1 MDSKEFLM
9 SEHNMLRS
17 EIRERIN
24 DIELLQR
31 NALIFSGAIWAWL
44 ATRGWNPTYIFVVCL
59 PFVITSLFWL
69 KSKITS
75 KDIRKFAT
83 YIKKV
88 EGLMELPKD
97 FRDFRDVH
105 KFINNYQKQPNKISM
120 ISYLSKCA
128 FKLSN

>member
-1 MDSKEFLM
+1 MDSKEFLI

-83 YIKKV
+83 Y
-88 EGLMELPKD
+88 
-97 FRDFRDVH
+97 
-105 KFINNYQKQPNKISM
+105 NKQPRPEDVVLIKPPKRGRKLAPRGGKLE
-120 ISYLSKCA
+120 LSPG
-128 FKLSN
+128 FF